1 MSIRAGNFN
10 LPVYPE
16 RGLKMTRN
24 CIRTILFL
32 MLSTVLVS
40 CAAPVHLNT
49 IQSVKVQTHG
59 YVQKVENF
67 MVILD
72 TSLSMQKK
80 YEGKKKS
87 QLAREAVSLL
97 NRTIP
102 DIKLTGALR
111 TFVQPDSSF
120 KEKTEL
126 VYGLTRYSSVSFQ
139 EAMEA
144 VWFYG
149 GSPVSTAIDV
159 ANEDFGSASGRIAL
173 IIFSD
178 AKGLD
183 NAPVVSAKKMKSQ
196 YGERLCIYTVLVGDD
211 PNGKKIMEGVA
222 DASGCGFLVS
232 AKSISTGDGM
242 TDFVKRVFYS
252 KEMRPVDSDGDGVY
266 DDKDRCPGSP
276 EGATVNDVGCRVL
289 KEMRPVDSD
298 GDGVYDD
305 KDRCP
310 GSPEGATVNYVG
322 CWVLKGLRFDT
333 AKWDIK
339 PKYLPQLDELVSI
352 LVKNPLLRVE
362 IQGHTDSRGSV
373 EFNQTLS
380 ENRAGAVMEYLVGKG
395 IAKERLTA
403 KGFGPSK
410 PVATND
416 TPTGNEQNRRVE
428 LKPIR

>member
-1 MSIRAGNFN
+1 
-10 LPVYPE
+10 
-16 RGLKMTRN
+16 MTRN

-139 EAMEA
+139 EALEA

-149 GSPVSTAIDV
+149 GSPVSIAIDV

-183 NAPVVSAKKMKSQ
+183 NAPVVSAKKMKSR

-252 KEMRPVDSDGDGVY
+252 
-266 DDKDRCPGSP
+266 
-276 EGATVNDVGCRVL
+276 

-380 ENRAGAVMEYLVGKG
+380 ENRAGAVMEYLVVKG

>member
-139 EAMEA
+139 EALEA

-222 DASGCGFLVS
+222 DAGGCGFLVS
-232 AKSISTGDGM
+232 AESISTGDGM
-242 TDFVKRVFYS
+242 ADFVERVFFS

-276 EGATVNDVGCRVL
+276 EGATVNDVGC
-289 KEMRPVDSD
+289 
-298 GDGVYDD
+298 
-305 KDRCP
+305 
-310 GSPEGATVNYVG
+310 
-322 CWVLKGLRFDT
+322 WVLKGLRFDT

-339 PKYLPQLDELVSI
+339 PKYLPLLDELVSI
-352 LVKNPLLRVE
+352 LEKNPLLRVE

>member
-40 CAAPVHLNT
+40 CAAPGHLNT

-139 EAMEA
+139 EALEA

-149 GSPVSTAIDV
+149 GSPVSIAIDV

-222 DASGCGFLVS
+222 DAGGCGFLVS
-232 AKSISTGDGM
+232 AESISTGDGM
-242 TDFVKRVFYS
+242 ADFVERVFFS

-266 DDKDRCPGSP
+266 DDKDRCPGTP
-276 EGATVNDVGCRVL
+276 EGTAVNV
-289 KEMRPVDSD
+289 
-298 GDGVYDD
+298 
-305 KDRCP
+305 
-310 GSPEGATVNYVG
+310 VG
-322 CWVLKGLRFDT
+322 CWILKGVRFDT
-333 AKWDIK
+333 SKWDIK
-339 PKYLPQLDELVSI
+339 PKYLPLLDELVSI
-352 LVKNPLLRVE
+352 LEKNPLLRVE

>member
-139 EAMEA
+139 EALEA

-149 GSPVSTAIDV
+149 GSPVSIAIDV

-222 DASGCGFLVS
+222 DAGGCGFLVS
-232 AKSISTGDGM
+232 AESISTGDGM
-242 TDFVKRVFYS
+242 ADFVERVFFS

-266 DDKDRCPGSP
+266 DDKDRCPGTP
-276 EGATVNDVGCRVL
+276 EGTAVNV
-289 KEMRPVDSD
+289 
-298 GDGVYDD
+298 
-305 KDRCP
+305 
-310 GSPEGATVNYVG
+310 VG
-322 CWVLKGLRFDT
+322 CWILKGVRFDT
-333 AKWDIK
+333 SKWDIK
-339 PKYLPQLDELVSI
+339 PKYLPLLDELVSI
-352 LVKNPLLRVE
+352 LEKNPLLRVE

-395 IAKERLTA
+395 IVKERLTA